1 MSQTTSS
8 NRSKKRSS
16 NPVKGQPVQ
25 AYYARRNAML
35 KPDQSTVS
43 PSNSLDDEI
52 NLFRDLLRSMFLDST
67 LDPEQLEILIKLI
80 GALGLAT
87 LRLARLMQANR
98 ILKEETDPADMLD
111 YAMDELLKLVL
122 PLDKKAGF

>member
-8 NRSKKRSS
+8 NRAKKRTS

-35 KPDQSTVS
+35 KPDQSTAS
-43 PSNSLDDEI
+43 PSSSLDDEI
-52 NLFRDLLRSMFLDST
+52 NLFRDLLRSLFLESN
-67 LDPEQLEILIKLI
+67 LEPEQLEILIKLI

-98 ILKEETDPADMLD
+98 DLKEETDPGDMLD
-111 YAMDELLKLVL
+111 YAVDELLKFVL
-122 PLDKKAGF
+122 PFDKKAGF

>member
-8 NRSKKRSS
+8 NRSRKRSA

-35 KPDQSTVS
+35 KPDQSTAS
-43 PSNSLDDEI
+43 PSTSLDDEI
-52 NLFRDLLRSMFLDST
+52 NLFRDLLRSLFLEST

-87 LRLARLMQANR
+87 IRLARLMLANR
-98 ILKEETDPADMLD
+98 ELKEETDPGDKLD

-122 PLDKKAGF
+122 PADKKAGF

>member
-1 MSQTTSS
+1 MSQSTSS
-8 NRSKKRSS
+8 NRSRKRSS

-25 AYYARRNAML
+25 AYYARRNTML
-35 KPDQSTVS
+35 KPDQTAIS
-43 PSNSLDDEI
+43 PSSSLDDEI

-98 ILKEETDPADMLD
+98 ALKEETDPADMLD

-122 PLDKKAGF
+122 PADKKAGF